1 MGEETRAPTKGV
13 VYRSA
18 EFGLFLFCGVQCICF
33 RGGAFCT
40 ADVSISKCVEMQ
52 MSVYRSRFHRIGMNK

>member
-1 MGEETRAPTKGV
+1 MGDEARAPAEGV

-33 RGGAFCT
+33 KRAPS
-40 ADVSISKCVEMQ
+40 ALLMLAYLNV
-52 MSVYRSRFHRIGMNK
+52 